1 MDDLKQDISRK
12 QYVEQHLTTRLIGKP
27 LYYYESVSSTMDV
40 ARRLAREG
48 VSEGTVVVT
57 SEQKAGRGRLRRT
70 WISPPGVAAMSV
82 ILRPTLSI
90 LPQLIMIASL
100 AVAGAIKENLR
111 LNTRVKWPNDVLIN
125 GKKVCGILIESEVKG
140 NMVNFSSIGIGIN
153 VDFDPSKYPD
163 IMQAATSL
171 SHECGHDL
179 NKDDVVC
186 AVLQKFDEL
195 YLRVTSGGS
204 VYEDWRDAMG
214 VVGQWIR
221 VKAGEAVIE
230 GSVEAVTE
238 GGNLILRRADGS
250 SYEVVVGDVTVLKT

>member
-1 MDDLKQDISRK
+1 
-12 QYVEQHLTTRLIGKP
+12 
-27 LYYYESVSSTMDV
+27 
-40 ARRLAREG
+40 
-48 VSEGTVVVT
+48 
-57 SEQKAGRGRLRRT
+57 
-70 WISPPGVAAMSV
+70 
-82 ILRPTLSI
+82 
-90 LPQLIMIASL
+90 
-100 AVAGAIKENLR
+100 
-111 LNTRVKWPNDVLIN
+111 
-125 GKKVCGILIESEVKG
+125 
-140 NMVNFSSIGIGIN
+140 MVNFSSIGIGIN

>member
-40 ARRLAREG
+40 ARQLVRDG
-48 VSEGTVVVT
+48 VPEGTVVVT

-70 WISPPGVAAMSV
+70 WISPPGVVAMSV

-100 AVAGAIKENLR
+100 AVVGAIKENLR

-140 NMVNFSSIGIGIN
+140 SMVNFSSIGIGIN